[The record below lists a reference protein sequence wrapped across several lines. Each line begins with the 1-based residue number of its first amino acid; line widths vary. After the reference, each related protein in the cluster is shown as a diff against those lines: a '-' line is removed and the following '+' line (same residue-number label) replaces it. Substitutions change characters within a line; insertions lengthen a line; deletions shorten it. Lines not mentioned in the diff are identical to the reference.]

1 VKRGTFPVKQRN
13 RWDRALKLEASGE
26 GMVGHAGAVLLH
38 RTADRIGLVGRL
50 RGVLRASPWLLNRAD
65 VLVSLIVG
73 IGLGAVNPA
82 QAERLARHHAA
93 VLGGQASDSTLWRAL
108 EEIDARTREKI
119 AKARAGVRVR
129 VWALLEAREA
139 GFPWIQV
146 LGKQLLDW
154 VVIDM
159 DATIITS
166 SSKKEQATG
175 TFKKTFGH
183 HPLAAWCGNT
193 LECLAMMLRP
203 GNAGSNTAS
212 EHVSVLNEA
221 LGQVPARFRRKIL
234 IRLDGAGASHEFIE
248 HLARLSTKRR
258 KLYFTSGFPITAADE
273 EAIGQLPAEAW
284 GPAFD
289 QDSEIDAHA
298 EVAELT
304 GISPRTGWGQVR
316 FIVRR
321 VKPSRRHAKKLTE
334 YEKRVGWRFALI
346 VTNIPARGI
355 RGVPG
360 SHHAYFL
367 DALQRQHAVVEDRVR
382 TEKATG
388 IRNLPFTSYA
398 RNQAWLLA
406 ANIASDLLAYL
417 QLLGLEKEGELAAA
431 EPETLRAT
439 ILHIPARLIRH
450 ARRRILK
457 IERSWPWAETVV
469 AAWNRLGAIPAPS

>member
-13 RWDRALKLEASGE
+13 RWDRALKVEASGE

-50 RGVLRASPWLLNRAD
+50 RKVLRASPWLLDRAD
-65 VLVSLIVG
+65 VLISLIVG
-73 IGLGAVNPA
+73 IALGAVNPA
-82 QAERLARHHAA
+82 QAELMARHHTV
-93 VLGGQASDSTLWRAL
+93 VLGGQASDSTLWRTL
-108 EEIDARTREKI
+108 EEIDANTREKI
-119 AKARAGVRVR
+119 GRARALVRLR

-139 GFPWIQV
+139 GFPWITV
-146 LGKQLLDW
+146 LGKKLAGW

-159 DATIITS
+159 DATIIVAS
-166 SSKKEQATG
+166 SNKERAAG

-212 EHVSVLNEA
+212 EHISVLNEA

-234 IRLDGAGASHEFIE
+234 VRLDGAGASHEFIE
-248 HLARLSTKRR
+248 HLAQLSTTRR
-258 KLYFTSGFPITAADE
+258 KVYFTSGFPITDADE
-273 EAIGQLPAEAW
+273 NAIKQLPTDAW

-289 QDSEIDAHA
+289 QDGDLDEHA

-304 GISPRTGWGQVR
+304 GISPRTGWGEVR

-334 YEKRVGWRFALI
+334 YEKNVGWRFGLT

-355 RGVPG
+355 RAVPG
-360 SHHAYFL
+360 SHHAFFL

-388 IRNLPFTSYA
+388 IRNLPFKSYA

-417 QLLGLEKEGELAAA
+417 QLLGLDQDEELAAA
-431 EPETLRAT
+431 EPATLRAT
-439 ILHIPARLIRH
+439 ILHIPARLTAH
-450 ARRRILK
+450 ARRRVLK
-457 IERSWPWAETVV
+457 IERSWPWAEAVV
-469 AAWNRLGAIPAPS
+469 TAWNRLGAIPAPN

>member
-1 VKRGTFPVKQRN
+1 VKQRN
-13 RWDRALKLEASGE
+13 RWDRALKLEASGV

-38 RTADRIGLVGRL
+38 RTADRIDLVGRL
-50 RGVLRASPWLLNRAD
+50 RGVLRSSPWLLDRAD

-73 IGLGAVNPA
+73 IALGAVNLA
-82 QAERLARHHAA
+82 QAELLARHHTV
-93 VLGGQASDSTLWRAL
+93 VLGGQASDSTLWRTL
-108 EEIDARTREKI
+108 EEIDAKTREKI
-119 AKARAGVRVR
+119 GKARARVRVR
-129 VWALLEAREA
+129 VWALLEGREA

-146 LGKQLLDW
+146 LGKQLAGW
-154 VVIDM
+154 IVIDM
-159 DATIITS
+159 DATVITAAS
-166 SSKKEQATG
+166 NKEQAAG

-193 LECLAMMLRP
+193 LECLAMTLRP

-221 LGQVPARFRRKIL
+221 LWQVPSRFRSKIL
-234 IRLDGAGASHEFIE
+234 VRLDGAGASHAFIE
-248 HLARLSTKRR
+248 HLTRLSTRR
-258 KLYFTSGFPITAADE
+258 RTVYFTSGFPIIATDE
-273 EAIGQLPAEAW
+273 EAIRALPAEAW
-284 GPAFD
+284 GPAFT
-289 QDSEIDAHA
+289 QDGTLDEHA

-304 GISPRTGWGQVR
+304 GISPRTGWGEVR

-334 YEKRVGWRFALI
+334 YEKKVGWRFGLT

-360 SHHAYFL
+360 SHHAFFL
-367 DALQRQHAVVEDRVR
+367 DVLQRQHAVVEDRVR

-388 IRNLPFTSYA
+388 IRNLPFKSYA

-417 QLLGLEKEGELAAA
+417 QLLGLDQDEELAAA
-431 EPETLRAT
+431 EPATLRAT
-439 ILHIPARLIRH
+439 ILHIPARLTAH

-457 IERSWPWAETVV
+457 IERSWPWAQAVV
-469 AAWNRLGAIPAPS
+469 AAWNRLGAIPAPP

>member
-1 VKRGTFPVKQRN
+1 VKKRSG
-13 RWDRALKLEASGE
+13 WERALQVEASGRR
-26 GMVGHAGAVLLH
+26 MVGHAGAVLLH
-38 RTADRIGLVGRL
+38 RTADRIDLVGRL
-50 RGVLRASPWLLNRAD
+50 RGVLRASPWLLDRAD

-73 IGLGAVNPA
+73 IGLGAVNLA
-82 QAERLARHHAA
+82 QAELLARHHTAL
-93 VLGGQASDSTLWRAL
+93 LGGQASDSTLWRTL

-119 AKARAGVRVR
+119 GKARALVRAR
-129 VWALLEAREA
+129 VWTLLEQRES
-139 GFPWIQV
+139 GFPWIV
-146 LGKQLLDW
+146 ILGKQLVGW

-159 DATIITS
+159 DATIITAAS
-166 SSKKEQATG
+166 NKEQAAG

-221 LGQVPARFRRKIL
+221 LRQVPSGFRRKIL
-234 IRLDGAGASHEFIE
+234 VRLDGAGASHAFIE
-248 HLARLSTKRR
+248 HLAGLSTTRR
-258 KLYFTSGFPITAADE
+258 KVYFTSGFPITEADE
-273 EAIGQLPAEAW
+273 NAIKQLPVEAW
-284 GPAFD
+284 GPAYD
-289 QDSEIDAHA
+289 QDGELDEHA

-304 GISPRTGWGQVR
+304 GISRRTGWGQVR

-321 VKPSRRHAKKLTE
+321 VKPSRRHARKLTE
-334 YEKRVGWRFALI
+334 YEKKVGWRFQLT

-360 SHHAYFL
+360 SHHAFFL
-367 DALQRQHAVVEDRVR
+367 DALQREHAVVEDRVR

-388 IRNLPFTSYA
+388 IRNLPFKAYA

-417 QLLGLEKEGELAAA
+417 QLLGLDQDEELAGA

-439 ILHIPARLIRH
+439 ILHIPARLVHH

-457 IERSWPWAETVV
+457 IEASWPWAETIVT
-469 AAWNRLGAIPAPS
+469 AWNRLGAIPAPS

>member
-1 VKRGTFPVKQRN
+1 
-13 RWDRALKLEASGE
+13 
-26 GMVGHAGAVLLH
+26 MVGHAGAVLLH
-38 RTADRIGLVGRL
+38 RTADRIDLVGRL
-50 RGVLRASPWLLNRAD
+50 RGALRASPWLLDRAD

-73 IGLGAVNPA
+73 IGLGAVNLA
-82 QAERLARHHAA
+82 QAELLARHHAA
-93 VLGGQASDSTLWRAL
+93 VLGGQASDSTLWRTL

-119 AKARAGVRVR
+119 AKARAAVRVR
-129 VWALLEAREA
+129 VWMLLEAREA
-139 GFPWIQV
+139 GFPWITI
-146 LGKQLLDW
+146 LGKELAGW

-159 DATIITS
+159 DATIITAS
-166 SSKKEQATG
+166 SNKEGATG

-193 LECLAMMLRP
+193 LECLAMTLRP

-212 EHVSVLNEA
+212 EHISVLNEA
-221 LGQVPARFRRKIL
+221 LGQIPPRLRGKTLV
-234 IRLDGAGASHEFIE
+234 RLDGAGASHEFLE
-248 HLARLSTKRR
+248 HLAQLSTRRR
-258 KLYFTSGFPITAADE
+258 KVYFTSGFPITAVDE
-273 EAIGQLPAEAW
+273 DAIRDLPAEAW

-289 QDSEIDAHA
+289 QDGGVDEHA

-321 VKPSRRHAKKLTE
+321 VKPSRRHAKNLTE
-334 YEKRVGWRFALI
+334 YEKKVGWRFALA
-346 VTNIPARGI
+346 VTNIPAAGI

-360 SHHAYFL
+360 SHHAFFL

-388 IRNLPFTSYA
+388 IRNLPFTSYT

-417 QLLGLEKEGELAAA
+417 QLLGLDHDGELAAA
-431 EPETLRAT
+431 EPETLRAM
-439 ILHIPARLIRH
+439 ILHIPARLTMDPRQSRRH
-450 ARRRILK
+450 SEPLRWL
-457 IERSWPWAETVV
+457 VY
-469 AAWNRLGAIPAPS
+469 GG